1 MSDHEIADINRFS
14 SIKLY
19 DSAYESKIMSPNC
32 VFLSISE
39 VIIETDD
46 EIFHSTVFEPNVK
59 QTDQIEE
66 SKSGV
71 LSPKL
76 SKTAKDVLDKT
87 DTESMYSI
95 TSIPK

>member
-1 MSDHEIADINRFS
+1 
-14 SIKLY
+14 
-19 DSAYESKIMSPNC
+19 MSPNC

-46 EIFHSTVFEPNVK
+46 EIFHSTVFEPNVT
-59 QTDQIEE
+59 QADQIEE